1 MFRNLLLTAASLL
14 LLTGTVSAA
23 VYTQD
28 AAATAE
34 DEAITLN
41 VRGVQLGQVLEM
53 ISVKKKVNIVTGVDT
68 KVGVTA
74 NFYDAS
80 LEEALDWVLNPLGL
94 GWMYDGKVYHVLP
107 LDELDIVESPLVHH
121 LVSPNYIAASE
132 LQKFVLP
139 LLSPRGSV
147 VLSDEPTVGI
157 PSNGEDAGGNS
168 SAMQDT
174 LLIIDQ
180 PDVIER
186 IDRLVDRLDVRPRQV
201 LVKATL
207 IEVRLDET
215 NRWGVD
221 LAALSGGPH
230 FSDFDS
236 LGDLANVFTDGD
248 PLEAGTM
255 TGTTSGFTSPDG
267 DGLRIGY
274 VGSSISMFVEALQL
288 VADTNVLAN
297 TEVLALN
304 KQRGELIIGG
314 RLGYFGATTV
324 SDGISQQ
331 AVEFLE
337 VGTQLRFRP
346 FIGDDGF
353 VRLEIHPQRSS
364 GVVDPVTNLPTETTS
379 EVTTNVM
386 VRDAET
392 VAIGGLI
399 ETRDVRTESKV
410 PVLGSL
416 PGVGWL
422 FSSEETEVERS
433 EIIVLLTPYILE
445 NGEVHED
452 GRPIMERAEQD
463 SRVLRDAMG
472 PTSRVHMAGDYLS
485 EAREA
490 LAMGR
495 LDEARALCDRAL
507 KIDPLGE
514 GVLDLSM
521 EIDDALAEAGR

>member
-1 MFRNLLLTAASLL
+1 MFRNVLLTAATTLL
-14 LLTGTVSAA
+14 MATSPSAA
-23 VYTQD
+23 VAVQD
-28 AAATAE
+28 ASVAE
-34 DEAITLN
+34 DDAITLN

-80 LEEALDWVLNPLGL
+80 LEESLDWVLNPLGL
-94 GWMYDGKVYHVLP
+94 GWMFDGKVYHVLP
-107 LDELDIVESPLVHH
+107 LDELDVVESPLIHH
-121 LVSPNYIAASE
+121 LVSPNYIAADE
-132 LQKFVLP
+132 LQKFILP
-139 LLSPRGSV
+139 LLSPRGSI
-147 VLSDEPTVGI
+147 VLSDEPESGI
-157 PSNGEDAGGNS
+157 PSNGSEAGGNS

-180 PDVIER
+180 PAVIDE
-186 IDRLVDRLDVRPRQV
+186 INKLVERLDVRPRQV

-221 LAALSGGPH
+221 LAAVSGGPH
-230 FSDFDS
+230 FSDFSS
-236 LGDLANVFTDGD
+236 LADLGSVFSEGGSLD
-248 PLEAGTM
+248 AGTM
-255 TGTTSGFTSPDG
+255 TGTTSGFTSPGG
-267 DGLRIGY
+267 DGLRVGY
-274 VGSSISMFVEALQL
+274 VGSSISLFVDALQQ

-331 AVEFLE
+331 QVEFLE

-364 GVVDPVTNLPTETTS
+364 GIVDPVTNLPTETTS

-399 ETRDVRTESKV
+399 ETRDVRSESKV

-445 NGEVHED
+445 NGEVHQD
-452 GRPIMERAEQD
+452 ARPRIEEAKRD
-463 SRVLRDAMG
+463 SGLMVDAMG
-472 PTSRVHMAGDYLS
+472 PTSRAHFAGDYLD
-485 EAREA
+485 EARDA

-507 KIDPLGE
+507 KINPLGE
-514 GVLDLSM
+514 GVIELSM
-521 EIDDALAEAGR
+521 EIDDAIAEAGR

>member
-1 MFRNLLLTAASLL
+1 MFRTLLLTAASSL
-14 LLTGTVSAA
+14 LLTGALSAA

-28 AAATAE
+28 TAVNAE
-34 DEAITLN
+34 DDAITLN

-80 LEEALDWVLNPLGL
+80 LEESLDWVLNPLGL

-107 LDELDIVESPLVHH
+107 LDELDVVESPMVHH

-132 LQKFVLP
+132 LQKFILP

-147 VLSDEPTVGI
+147 VLSDSPEVGI
-157 PSNGEDAGGNS
+157 PSDADNAGGNS

-180 PDVIER
+180 PVVI
-186 IDRLVDRLDVRPRQV
+186 DAVDALIRRLDVRPRQV
-201 LVKATL
+201 LVKATM

-221 LAALSGGPH
+221 LSALGGGLH
-230 FSDFDS
+230 LSDFSS
-236 LGDLANVFTDGD
+236 LSELGNVFNGGTAQS
-248 PLEAGTM
+248 AGSI
-255 TGTTSGFTSPDG
+255 TGSTSGFTTPGG

-274 VGSSISMFVEALQL
+274 VGTSISMFVEALQQ

-331 AVEFLE
+331 TVEFLE

-386 VRDAET
+386 VRDSET

-422 FSSEETEVERS
+422 FTSEETEVERS
-433 EIIVLLTPYILE
+433 EIVVLLTPYILE

-452 GRPIMERAEQD
+452 ARPTIERAERNSD
-463 SRVLRDAMG
+463 VLRQQMG
-472 PTSRVHMAGDYLS
+472 STSRTNFASDHMH

-490 LAMGR
+490 LAKGR
-495 LDEARALCDRAL
+495 YDEARALCDRAL
-507 KIDPLGE
+507 KIDPLGD
-514 GVLDLSM
+514 GVIELSM
-521 EIDDALAEAGR
+521 EIDDAIEAAGK